1 MSLKVIIFDFDGTIA
16 DTFDALSRIINRLSP
31 EFGYL
36 PASNEKI
43 AEFRNSTATQ
53 IIKSSGVSIF
63 QLPFIIKKV
72 KACLNQEIHLLVP
85 IKGIDEV
92 LRELYNQGYQLGIIT
107 SNSRENVE
115 TFLNS
120 NNLQYLFSFLSS
132 GTTLF
137 GKNRIINKFLKQQN
151 LRLEQA
157 IYVGDE
163 IRDIEAAKRSNI
175 KVIAVSW
182 GFNSQ
187 EILAQ
192 HEPDFLIN
200 EPKQLI
206 EAIACLQA
214 ESIGKERSQE
224 CKSSGGFPAETL
236 RELNSEFRSLE
247 I

>member
-1 MSLKVIIFDFDGTIA
+1 MSIKVIIFDFDGTIA
-16 DTFDALSRIINRLSP
+16 NTFDTLAKIINRLST

-36 PASNEKI
+36 PASAEKI
-43 AEFRNSTATQ
+43 AEFRNSTASHIVQ
-53 IIKSSGVSIF
+53 SSGVSIF

-72 KACLNQEIHLLVP
+72 KRELNQEIHLLKP
-85 IKGIDEV
+85 IEGIKEV
-92 LRELYNQGYQLGIIT
+92 LIDLHEQGYQLGIIT
-107 SNSRENVE
+107 SNSSENVE
-115 TFLNS
+115 TFLSS
-120 NNLQYLFSFLSS
+120 NNLKHLFSFLSS

-182 GFNSQ
+182 GFNSK

-192 HEPDFLIN
+192 HEPDFLID
-200 EPKQLI
+200 EPKQLK
-206 EAIACLQA
+206 EAIASLQMKLL
-214 ESIGKERSQE
+214 GKKKGQ
-224 CKSSGGFPAETL
+224 
-236 RELNSEFRSLE
+236 EFRSSGVE
-247 I
+247 EVWSVKC